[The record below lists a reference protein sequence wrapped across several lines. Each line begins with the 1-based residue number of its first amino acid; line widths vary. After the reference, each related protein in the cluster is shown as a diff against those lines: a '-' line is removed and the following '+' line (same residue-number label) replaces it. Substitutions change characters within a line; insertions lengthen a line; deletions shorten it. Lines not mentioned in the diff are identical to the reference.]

1 MDPIWAYLTNQDN
14 LVDGADMERTSRKA
28 MLYTMVDGIL
38 YEHGRNGVLLKG
50 ITQTE
55 GISFATSMD
64 ESMGLISLM
73 EPW

>member
-1 MDPIWAYLTNQDN
+1 
-14 LVDGADMERTSRKA
+14 

-38 YEHGRNGVLLKG
+38 YKHGRNGILLKG

-55 GISFATSMD
+55 GISSVTSTN
-64 ESMGLISLM
+64 ESMGSISLS